1 MKSGEIDVL
10 NVGAG
15 HLKIEYSKADAIE
28 RERARRMVTD
38 MLRRGYSLFVEV
50 EGGELALVKEFDAE
64 REVYIV
70 SDVPARS
77 DEAEPRPR
85 IPAGV
90 RTAELRDDEPEPLPS
105 APETALCAKCLK
117 PKHRGRCTKEIPM
130 RTAKVT
136 AVGRSAGG

>member
-1 MKSGEIDVL
+1 MKPGEIDVL

-15 HLKIEYSKADAIE
+15 HLKIEYSKADTIE

-38 MLRRGYSLFVEV
+38 MLRRGYSLFVEMDD
-50 EGGELALVKEFDAE
+50 GTLSLVKEFDAE

-77 DEAEPRPR
+77 DEAEPRPQL
-85 IPAGV
+85 PA
-90 RTAELRDDEPEPLPS
+90 LRGLDDGPALAAVAD
-105 APETALCAKCLK
+105 APETKLCTKCLR
-117 PKHRGRCTKEIPM
+117 PKHRGRCKKEIPM